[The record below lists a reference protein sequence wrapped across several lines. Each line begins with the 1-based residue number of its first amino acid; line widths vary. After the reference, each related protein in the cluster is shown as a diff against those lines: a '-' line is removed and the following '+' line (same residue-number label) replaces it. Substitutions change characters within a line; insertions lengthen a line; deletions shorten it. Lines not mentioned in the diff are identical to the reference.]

1 MRLLIASLSVLI
13 FLFFAMEASAKIVFD
28 STREGVNGIYVM
40 DDDGGNVALLTDT
53 LELDLPRWSS
63 DGKYIVFSCF

>member
-28 STREGVNGIYVM
+28 STHEGVTASM
-40 DDDGGNVALLTDT
+40 SWTMMVAT
-53 LELDLPRWSS
+53 SHS
-63 DGKYIVFSCF
+63 